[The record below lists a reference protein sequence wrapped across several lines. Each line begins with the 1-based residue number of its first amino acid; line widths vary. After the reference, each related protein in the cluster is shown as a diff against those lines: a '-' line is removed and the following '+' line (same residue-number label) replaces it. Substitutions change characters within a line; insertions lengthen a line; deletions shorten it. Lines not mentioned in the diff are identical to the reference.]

1 MVLAVN
7 RSLSSRRQLLLRAL
21 AACGAG
27 MSARALAFGKSSEVG
42 IGQVQYRGDWN
53 ARPGALRR
61 LLWETAKRT
70 SIFAARE
77 PTPVRLSSRTLFDQ
91 PLLMLSGAG
100 PLPKLSRKERERLAR
115 HLRYGGTLWVDA
127 QGPDTAFLDGVRE
140 MLTALFPTSPLRP
153 LSKEHVLFKSFF
165 LLDHAY
171 GRTDVENSV
180 LGVELAG
187 RTPVLVTQN
196 DVLGAYERDRFGT
209 WRFTCEPGGSD
220 QRERAFRFGVNV
232 MMYATC
238 LDYKADQVHIP
249 FILKKKRR

>member
-1 MVLAVN
+1 MVAAVN
-7 RSLSSRRQLLLRAL
+7 RSRSSRRQLLLRAL
-21 AACGAG
+21 SACGAG
-27 MSARALAFGKSSEVG
+27 ASARALAFGKSAEVG
-42 IGQVQYRGDWN
+42 VGQVQYRGDWN
-53 ARPGALRR
+53 ARPAALRR

-70 SIFAARE
+70 SIMAARE
-77 PTPVRLSSRTLFDQ
+77 PTPVRIGSRALFDQ

-100 PLPKLSRKERERLAR
+100 PFPKLSSKEREALAR

-127 QGPDTAFLDGVRE
+127 QGPDTAFMKDVRE
-140 MLTALFPTSPLRP
+140 TIAALFPTSPLRP
-153 LSKEHVLFKSFF
+153 LSKEH
-165 LLDHAY
+165 
-171 GRTDVENSV
+171 
-180 LGVELAG
+180 GVELAG
-187 RTPVLVTQN
+187 RAPVLITQN